1 MFQFR
6 GQLKCSKSE
15 KTTKKKRENEEGG
28 VPNHGVP
35 NHPHQKYLKRFYLL
49 KSVDETIQKPDGDFT
64 YMFEAN
70 KDPSEC
76 QGDASCQNE
85 YPHGNVTTGQMLS
98 TNFIQTKQPQRE
110 VMKKGHGPPNKEYK
124 RIVANAP
131 PSINEFKVTARETS
145 NKLQTFKPLKG
156 KKLRLRRDDLY
167 NLYEM
172 ENSQK
177 FIRHFVSFPDVIV
190 VMYLDEL

>member
-1 MFQFR
+1 MF
-6 GQLKCSKSE
+6 LNKE
-15 KTTKKKRENEEGG
+15 TNKTEETNEYMRYCYE
-28 VPNHGVP
+28 
-35 NHPHQKYLKRFYLL
+35 HPDFPLHYLIIYK
-49 KSVDETIQKPDGDFT
+49 
-64 YMFEAN
+64 
-70 KDPSEC
+70 
-76 QGDASCQNE
+76 GDASCQNE